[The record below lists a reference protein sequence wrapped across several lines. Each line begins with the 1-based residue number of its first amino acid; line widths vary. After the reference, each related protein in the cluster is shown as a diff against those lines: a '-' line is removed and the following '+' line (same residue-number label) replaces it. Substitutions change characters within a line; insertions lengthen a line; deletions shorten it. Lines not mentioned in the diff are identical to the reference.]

1 MSIAS
6 SSEPHSA
13 TAAQPAAPNMP
24 CLLCYHQQSELDYL
38 ADEHQLHALQQHG
51 AYLLPDDVL
60 IDSCGQEF
68 KSGPGAL
75 WLATGR
81 CWTLAELIP
90 LVQQH
95 FFAKAQSCVVK
106 IQPPDRKTLYAMVA
120 ASLDD

>member
-1 MSIAS
+1 MLSTR
-6 SSEPHSA
+6 PLP
-13 TAAQPAAPNMP
+13 TVPTFP
-24 CLLCYHQQSELDYL
+24 CLLCYHQQPELDYL

-68 KSGPGAL
+68 KSGSGAL

-81 CWTLAELIP
+81 CWALAELIP
-90 LVQQH
+90 LVQKH

-106 IQPPDRKTLYAMVA
+106 IQAPDSKTLYAMVA